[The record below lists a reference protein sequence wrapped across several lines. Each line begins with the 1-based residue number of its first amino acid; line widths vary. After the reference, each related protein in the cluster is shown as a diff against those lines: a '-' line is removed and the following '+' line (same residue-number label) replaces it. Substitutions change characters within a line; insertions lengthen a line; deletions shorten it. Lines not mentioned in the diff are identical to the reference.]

1 MNTLYYIF
9 LLFILLY
16 LIFVFKRSN
25 YEIKVQSVE
34 YIIDIDFSLA
44 TAQDELIESVQFN
57 FYDSSNILIHTERK
71 IGDQYPLGGVNPAF
85 IRDSREQFKFL
96 LDKSAN
102 VNVIQINFSRYQD
115 LYTYVKYKK
124 NINTNQVLAGQQ
136 INNNYG
142 IIINKRDIIYTQD
155 FEFNIDYPVE
165 YKSIV
170 KSTLFEF
177 FDISGNLTYS
187 IERDV
192 NNKNMKYTIKLTE
205 PVKRVK
211 IYYKDFRDDK
221 IFIETREIDEMLII
235 KNIPEFYDKSV
246 DCSLTNVYTGNVE
259 LRQNDGR
266 PIFEMKK
273 VYTNLRQVDDTCYDK
288 TKTNLNEI
296 SYTQDYPDNDLEGIN
311 IDCGISISEPEC
323 PPTRDG
329 GTVLQKDI
337 EIKWESMGE
346 GKSCIQSI
354 QENGGSTYMCPN
366 CNYDWKYSGKRRA
379 RTDFPLFK
387 EYELE
392 AVYNDSQYKQEC
404 ENVFG
409 ILENKWT
416 NTVPTSNDNIDFDC
430 EGYYSEWTACEIGP
444 DSNGEM
450 VDSSRDWTTTGPAIN
465 NGIPCPNL
473 RTERKQ
479 CPNCTHDYKYTGE
492 YTINKRWNRYFIDT
506 TYKKE
511 LVFGNPENKEICLE
525 LHPTIAQEIQTN
537 VPPTDSDGVDIDCV
551 GVWDPLEAPICPID
565 GTDQVQRWITHVQSA
580 GNGNSCPSEN
590 IVTECVDCTSKWVY
604 TGEFKTNVYDVGT
617 YFDLTPGN
625 ETCVV
630 ISPAS
635 LTGGRR
641 TYTYRNDNVFAYYA
655 HSIVN
660 GIWNPPGLNWSH
672 PQYSDDVIEARVN
685 TNKQICYDCSSE
697 FGIGVQIIRLQINE
711 YYNYGATF
719 EQNNEYNINSNTEL
733 CTRYP
738 LSEYPQWVSE
748 VSGHDSGINIDCQGE
763 WLTPMCTREG
773 GELDSTFEVHIPQI
787 GSGEACPFTTSTTQC
802 PDCTFKWKYTGNYR
816 IVEKEIYDEN
826 NYVKLWNQSGGYPI
840 YVIDGIVNPPRLDKD
855 GNPWYR
861 EHDSSSTILKIE
873 GGYQYFKIYVNTSEF
888 EQKAEYNTYSG
899 DCSDF
904 PLPTPD
910 IRWVHDKPN
919 ENNTDVKFDCYN
931 IYDVFDTE
939 NCTQQGGATPPT
951 ILRKMVPAING
962 GINCGY
968 GGSCPDCTHKWV
980 YTGMY
985 KSTFYDD
992 NNYIEV
998 EMEYPSWRMGQPPT
1012 NNRFII
1018 YHPDYNDSWKIPAIV
1033 VRNIKINGTITSNN
1047 DYDIIYELGSEK
1059 YSYDWFGTNTKF
1071 TKRFEI
1077 KYKNPVYEEI
1087 KVYTYPENESLCTK
1101 YPIGTPKNR
1110 WVYDNTISQS
1120 HGKTILE
1127 NYYDDNSST
1136 IGHIDKNIFIERG
1149 NILHLLVSYGY
1160 DTIKTNQNDCIG
1172 YWETANCTLNG
1183 KRQYNWITTN
1193 VPSGNGKTC
1202 NEVSNYISTTKRV
1215 QDPNCI
1221 DCTRDARYT
1230 GNVIDGKQ
1238 EVQWFYVNNVNQ
1250 CKSLAE
1256 IDDNYKLPHNG
1267 EPYIP

>member
-1 MNTLYYIF
+1 MNTLYYII

-16 LIFVFKRSN
+16 LIFVFKRSK
-25 YEIKVQSVE
+25 YEIKGQGVE

-44 TAQDELIESVQFN
+44 TAHDELIQTITFY
-57 FYDSSNILIHTERK
+57 FYDSSNILINTEQKTGTVRN
-71 IGDQYPLGGVNPAF
+71 GNFFVFNH
-85 IRDSREQFKFL
+85 DSQEQFKFL
-96 LDKSAN
+96 LDTS
-102 VNVIQINFSRYQD
+102 VNVIQINFTRYQG

-124 NINTNQVLAGQQ
+124 NIITDQVLAGNI

-142 IIINKRDIIYTQD
+142 IIINKRDIDYATE
-155 FEFNIDYPVE
+155 FEFNINYHDE

-170 KSTLFEF
+170 KSTIFDF
-177 FDISGNLTYS
+177 FNTSGQKAYT

-192 NNKNMKYTIKLTE
+192 DNKNMNYTIKLSE
-205 PVKRVK
+205 PVTRVN
-211 IYYKDFRDDK
+211 IYYKDFRDET
-221 IFIETREIDEMLII
+221 FLIETKETDEMRNPII
-235 KNIPEFYDKSV
+235 TSIPEFYDKSV

-259 LRQNDGR
+259 IRQNDGR

-273 VYTNLRQVDDTCYDK
+273 VYANPRQVDDTCYDM
-288 TKTNLNEI
+288 TNLNEI
-296 SYTQDYPDNDLEGIN
+296 SYTQNYPENDLEGIN
-311 IDCGISISEPEC
+311 IDCGISISDPEC
-323 PPTRDG
+323 STRDG
-329 GTVLQKDI
+329 GTVIQKDI

-346 GKSCIQSI
+346 GKSCIQVI
-354 QENGGSTYMCPN
+354 QDNGGSTYMCPN
-366 CNYDWKYSGKRRA
+366 CNYDWKYSGQRRA

-392 AVYNDSQYKQEC
+392 AEYKVSQNKQEC
-404 ENVFG
+404 ENIFG
-409 ILENKWT
+409 ILENIWT

-430 EGYYSEWTACEIGP
+430 EGYWSMWSGCEIGP
-444 DSNGEM
+444 NSDGEM
-450 VDSSRDWTTTGPAIN
+450 VDSSRVWTTTGSAIN
-465 NGIPCPNL
+465 DGNPCPNPNV
-473 RTERKQ
+473 ERKQ
-479 CPNCTHDYKYTGE
+479 CPNCTPDYKYTGE
-492 YTINKRWNRYFIDT
+492 YTINKAQNGQFINT

-511 LVFGNPENKEICLE
+511 LVFENPENKEICLE
-525 LHPTIAQEIQTN
+525 LHPTIAQEIQTV

-551 GVWDPLEAPICPID
+551 GVWDPPEAPVCPID
-565 GTDQVQRWITHVQSA
+565 GTDQVQRWITHVQSV
-580 GNGNSCPSEN
+580 GNGKTCPSEN
-590 IVTECVDCTSKWVY
+590 ILTECVDCTNKWVY
-604 TGEFKTNVYDVGT
+604 TGEFKTNVYDAGT

-630 ISPAS
+630 ISTAS

-641 TYTYRNDNVFAYYA
+641 TYTYRNDNVFEFYA

-660 GIWNPPGLNWSH
+660 GMWNPPGLNWSH
-672 PQYSDDVIEARVN
+672 PEYSYDDIQAHVN
-685 TNKQICYDCSSE
+685 TNKQICYNDCSPE
-697 FGIGVQIIRLQINE
+697 FSFGVNIIRLQINE
-711 YYNYGATF
+711 YYNYGAVF
-719 EQNNEYNINSNTEL
+719 EQKNEYNINSNADL

-738 LSEYPQWVSE
+738 LSEYPQWVRE
-748 VSGHDSGINIDCQGE
+748 VPGHDSGINIDCQGE
-763 WLTPMCTREG
+763 WLTSTCTREG

-787 GSGEACPFTTSTTQC
+787 GSGEACPSTTSTTQC

-826 NYVKLWNQSGGYPI
+826 NYVKLWSQSGGYPI
-840 YVIDGIVNPPRLDKD
+840 YVIDGIINPPRLDKD

-861 EHDSSSTILKIE
+861 EHDSSSTIIKIE
-873 GGYQYFKIYVNTSEF
+873 GGYRYFKIYVNTSEF

-910 IRWVHDKPN
+910 IRWVLDKPN
-919 ENNTDVKFDCYN
+919 ENNTDVRFDCYN
-931 IYDVFDTE
+931 IYDAFDTE

-962 GINCGY
+962 GINCSY
-968 GGSCPDCTHKWV
+968 GGSCPDCTHKWI

-998 EMEYPSWRMGQPPT
+998 EMEYSSGWRMGQPPT

-1018 YHPDYNDSWKIPAIV
+1018 YHPDYNDSWKIPTIV
-1033 VRNIKINGTITSNN
+1033 VTNIKINGIITSNN

-1059 YSYDWFGTNTKF
+1059 DSHDWYGTNIKF

-1087 KVYTYPENESLCTK
+1087 KVYTYPENESLCTN

-1110 WVYDNTISQS
+1110 WVYDNTVSQS
-1120 HGKTILE
+1120 HGKTFLE
-1127 NYYDDNSST
+1127 NYYDDNSSKV
-1136 IGHIDKNIFIERG
+1136 GHIDKNIFIERG
-1149 NILHLLVSYGY
+1149 NILHLLASYGY
-1160 DTIKTNQNDCIG
+1160 DTIKINQNDCVG
-1172 YWETANCTLNG
+1172 YWETGNCMFTG
-1183 KRQYNWITTN
+1183 KREHKWITTN
-1193 VPSGNGKTC
+1193 VQSGNGKTC
-1202 NEVSNYISTTKRV
+1202 AEISNHTSTTKQV

-1221 DCTRDARYT
+1221 DCSKDARYT
-1230 GNVIDGKQ
+1230 GNVIDGNQ
-1238 EVQWFYVNNVNQ
+1238 EVQWFYVKNANQ
-1250 CKSLAE
+1250 CKSLAD
-1256 IDDNYKLPHNG
+1256 IDDNYKLPNNG